1 MPRIYSDVQ
10 DHSISGVGVDFIN
23 GVAFVPSGTDTALWA
38 ADSYAI
44 DASKNRLTPFDT
56 MERAGLQRLADY
68 LKVSFTDE
76 TTKQELVRAIETAL
90 DAFKTTLTITSVAG
104 TASGSSNITVAGAV
118 GTAGNTLAFKSAQ
131 TTAPA
136 ILYLD
141 EPGAAYTAF
150 VSGADVAPGATHDKI
165 TVVELNSAG
174 QVVSVGKQTLTKK
187 A

>member
-1 MPRIYSDVQ
+1 MPRIYADVYE
-10 DHSISGVGVDFIN
+10 HNISGVGVDFIN
-23 GVAFVPSGTDTALWA
+23 GVGLVPAGTDTSLWL

-44 DASKNRLTPFDT
+44 DTSKNRLTPFDT
-56 MERAGLQRLADY
+56 MTMAALSRIADY
-68 LKVSFTDE
+68 LKVTFDGN
-76 TTKQELVRAIETAL
+76 TTKQELVRLVETAL

-104 TASGSSNITVAGAV
+104 TASGSSNITVVGAV

-136 ILYLD
+136 ILYMD